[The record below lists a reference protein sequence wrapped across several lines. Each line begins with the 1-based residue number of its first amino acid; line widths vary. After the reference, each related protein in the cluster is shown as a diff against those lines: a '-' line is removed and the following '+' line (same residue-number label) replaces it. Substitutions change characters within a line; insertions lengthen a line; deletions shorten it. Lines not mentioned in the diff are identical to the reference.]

1 MEVKVLKDCV
11 LGPRYL
17 RAGQRV
23 DVDMEPDKLPEC
35 LEPVRKAGGKKKN
48 AASAATESGEEGGA
62 AEGRPKI

>member
-23 DVDMEPDKLPEC
+23 EVDMEPDKLPEC
-35 LEPVRKAGGKKKN
+35 LEPVKKAGGKQKN
-48 AASAATESGEEGGA
+48 ANGAATKTGEESGT
-62 AEGRPKI
+62 AERPKI